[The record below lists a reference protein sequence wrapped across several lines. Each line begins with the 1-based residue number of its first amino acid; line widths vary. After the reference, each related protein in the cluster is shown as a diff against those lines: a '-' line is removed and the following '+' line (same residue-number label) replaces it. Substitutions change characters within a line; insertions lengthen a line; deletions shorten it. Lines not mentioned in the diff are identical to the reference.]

1 MKKGMSN
8 IFVLVLVLV
17 NLILTIVLVFT
28 FVPSINK
35 TNNLV
40 NKICEIVDLNVGD
53 NNGNNGDAIT
63 VADLDSRA
71 VKFGSGEEALSE
83 ITITLASDEED
94 KKAHHMKIGVIL
106 NLNKKHKDYAENSKM
121 IDTAMTNIGSTIV
134 SVVSD
139 YKYADINREKM
150 EADILQALRELFNSD
165 FIYSVEF
172 SQWQAQ

>member
-8 IFVLVLVLV
+8 IVVLVLVLV

-40 NKICEIVDLNVGD
+40 KKICEIVDLNVGD
-53 NNGNNGDAIT
+53 NNGNGDEIT
-63 VADLDSRA
+63 LADLDSRA
-71 VKFGSGEEALSE
+71 VRFGTGEDAPTE
-83 ITITLASDEED
+83 ITVTLTTADGES
-94 KKAHHMKIGVIL
+94 KAHHMKLGLIL
-106 NLNKKHKDYAENSKM
+106 NLNKKHKDYAENSKL
-121 IDTAMTNIGSTIV
+121 IDSAMSNIGSTIV

-139 YKYADINREKM
+139 YTYAEINREKM
-150 EADILQALRELFNSD
+150 EADILQALRTLFNSD